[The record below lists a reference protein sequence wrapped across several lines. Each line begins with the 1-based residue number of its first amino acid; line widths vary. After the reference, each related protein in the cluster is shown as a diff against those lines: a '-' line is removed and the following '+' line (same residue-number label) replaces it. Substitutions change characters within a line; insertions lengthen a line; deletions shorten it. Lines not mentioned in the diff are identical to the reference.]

1 MSGSVIGACGV
12 RVVHRVLYLLAVLVF
27 VAPAIYL
34 AQVWPRN
41 PPALT
46 EVDRAR
52 VEANSDSYRVTLP
65 SGTRHEL
72 ARSDVNGS
80 NKRDAAI
87 ALVRSQLHD
96 EYASYRHSWARFCF
110 LLAGAFGVAMLLTF
124 ASQLISEA
132 EEKLAAA
139 TSHP

>member
-1 MSGSVIGACGV
+1 M
-12 RVVHRVLYLLAVLVF
+12 RVVHRVLYSLAALVF

-41 PPALT
+41 APPALT
-46 EVDRAR
+46 EVDRAG
-52 VEANSDSYRVTLP
+52 VEASSNRYRVTLP
-65 SGTRHEL
+65 SGARYEF
-72 ARSDVNGS
+72 ARSGVNGS
-80 NKRDAAI
+80 NKRAAAV

-96 EYASYRHSWARFCF
+96 EYESYRHAWARFWF

-132 EEKLAAA
+132 EGEFAAA
-139 TSHP
+139 TTHP

>member
-1 MSGSVIGACGV
+1 M
-12 RVVHRVLYLLAVLVF
+12 RVVHRVLYVLEAVAF

-34 AQVWPRN
+34 IQVWPRKA

-52 VEANSDSYRVTLP
+52 VEANSGGYRVTLP
-65 SGTRHEL
+65 SGTRYKF

-80 NKRDAAI
+80 NRRGAAL
-87 ALVRSQLHD
+87 ALVRSQLND
-96 EYASYRHSWARFCF
+96 EHSSYRHLWARFWF

-124 ASQLISEA
+124 VSQLIGEA
-132 EEKLAAA
+132 VASLAQTA
-139 TSHP
+139 HP